1 MAHTIKLEA
10 DICIAGGGMAGVC
23 AAIAAARSGATV
35 VLLQDRSVLGG
46 NASSEIRMHIAGAS
60 CSGRRPGARESGLI
74 DEIRVEDAV
83 RNPHRSPHLFDLL
96 LYDMVRREP
105 SITLLLDTDCVGCD
119 TEAASH
125 APGQRLIR
133 RVHAVRTL
141 TEDRFVIE
149 AAFFA
154 DCTGDSRLGI
164 EAGAAMHMGR
174 EARHEFDEPDAPLE
188 ADSAVLGST
197 ILFTAHE
204 MDHAVPFTAPPWARR
219 FSEEDLRLRSHR
231 EFEYGYWWVE
241 WGGHLDTVRDNDR
254 IRHELLAIAMGV
266 WDHVKNHCTQPPDP
280 SAAYEKWMAGQAP
293 PAASAANWAL
303 DWVGMLPG
311 KRESRRLLGPHVLTQ
326 DDVTSGRLFHD
337 TVAYGGWW
345 IDLHPPT
352 GVDAVNEYPCRQI
365 EVPYLY
371 GIPLRSLYSRNV
383 ANLWMAGRNISA
395 THLAFASTRVMAT
408 CAVMGQAVGTAMAMA
423 ARRRLAAASE
433 LLEPSLLD
441 TLQQTLLADD
451 CFLPGIAER
460 MPHARYHASSE
471 VAGHEAPLAGNGIT
485 RALDPRLHPA
495 FAACSNQWVSAELPA
510 WLDLEWEEERAIH
523 GVELIFDTGFARE
536 LTLSMSDAFT
546 RKMIRGPQPETV
558 SDYAL
563 SAGERQLRFTG
574 NHQRRCVHRFEEPW
588 VTRRLRLTVE
598 RTHGATQARVF
609 AIRVRTSKEAF
620 EA

>member
-1 MAHTIKLEA
+1 
-10 DICIAGGGMAGVC
+10 MAGVC
-23 AAIAAARSGATV
+23 AAIAAARLGASV
-35 VLLQDRSVLGG
+35 VLVQDRSVLGG

-83 RNPHRSPHLFDLL
+83 RNPYRSPHLFDLL
-96 LYDMVRREP
+96 LYDLVRREP
-105 SITLLLDTDCVGCD
+105 RITLLLDTDCTGCD
-119 TEAASH
+119 TEPAAD
-125 APGQRLIR
+125 GTEQRTIR

-141 TEDRFVIE
+141 TEDHFTIE
-149 AAFFA
+149 ACFFA
-154 DCTGDSRLGI
+154 DCTGDCRLGQ
-164 EAGAAMHMGR
+164 EAGAAMRMGR
-174 EARHEFDEPDAPLE
+174 EARVEFDEPDAPIE
-188 ADSAVLGST
+188 ADAAMLGST
-197 ILFTAHE
+197 ILFTARE

-219 FSEEDLRLRSHR
+219 FTEEDLRLRSHR
-231 EFEYGYWWVE
+231 EFEYGYWWAE
-241 WGGHLDTVRDNDR
+241 WGGQLDTVRDNDR

-280 SAAYEKWMAGQAP
+280 SAAYEKWMAGQTP

-326 DDVTSGRLFHD
+326 GDVTSGRLFPD

-352 GVDAVNEYPCRQI
+352 GVDAVNEFPCRQI
-365 EVPYLY
+365 EVPYIY

-383 ANLWMAGRNISA
+383 TNLWMAGRNISA

-423 ARRRLAAASE
+423 VGRGVTASAE

-441 TLQQTLLADD
+441 TLQQTLLAED
-451 CFLPGIAER
+451 CFLPGVAER
-460 MPHARYHASSE
+460 LPEARYRASSKL
-471 VAGHEAPLAGNGIT
+471 AGHEAALAGNGVT
-485 RALDPRLHPA
+485 RALDSTLHPA

-510 WLDLEWEEERAIH
+510 TLELELDEEQQIH
-523 GVELIFDTGFARE
+523 GVDLIFDTGFARE

-558 SDYAL
+558 ADYTL
-563 SAGERQLRFTG
+563 SAGDRQLRITG
-574 NHQRRCVHRFEEPW
+574 NYQRRRAHRFAEPW
-588 VTRRLRLTVE
+588 VTRHLRLTVD
-598 RTHGATQARVF
+598 RTHGAPNARVF
-609 AIRVRTSKEAF
+609 AVRIH
-620 EA
+620 